1 MHYTGLDDHGTR
13 YRVILLTRISALKL
27 RNGNN
32 NNRITNNTS
41 NLTNSKI
48 NNQYTLPGMSLT
60 MKREQEQKHS

>member
-13 YRVILLTRISALKL
+13 YSFLRVILHARISALKL

-32 NNRITNNTS
+32 NNRITNN
-41 NLTNSKI
+41 LTNNKI
-48 NNQYTLPGMSLT
+48 NNQYTLT